1 MLGDIIVGLTA
12 GAPHLATVGLML
24 AAGVSLSACGGA
36 AEAAGNAGT
45 APMSASTSAEP
56 SAEPAVGGYEG
67 WWNATPAS
75 GSSAG
80 LPQETVAINTR
91 TNMVVDAFSRKIN
104 GAGRPTLI
112 SDVPYTVVPDPAWPA
127 DSVIIIETATNK
139 VIESFR
145 VDLSGNP
152 LR

>member
-1 MLGDIIVGLTA
+1 
-12 GAPHLATVGLML
+12 
-24 AAGVSLSACGGA
+24 
-36 AEAAGNAGT
+36 
-45 APMSASTSAEP
+45 MSRPTSAER

-67 WWNATPAS
+67 WWNPTPGS

-104 GAGRPTLI
+104 DAGRPTL
-112 SDVPYTVVPDPAWPA
+112 STDVPYTVVPDPSWPA

-145 VDLSGNP
+145 VDLNGDP

>member
-1 MLGDIIVGLTA
+1 M
-12 GAPHLATVGLML
+12 ML

-36 AEAAGNAGT
+36 AEAAGDART
-45 APMSASTSAEP
+45 PQLSRSAPG
-56 SAEPAVGGYEG
+56 EPAVGGYEG

-75 GSSAG
+75 GGNAG

-91 TNMVVDAFSRKIN
+91 TNLVVDAFSRTIN

-112 SDVPYTVVPDPAWPA
+112 TDVPYSVVPDPSWPA
-127 DSVIIIETATNK
+127 DSVVIIDTATNR
-139 VIESFR
+139 VIEHFR
-145 VDLSGNP
+145 VDLKGEP